1 MPHGEDKRGDEG
13 IRTLGPRRVTRS
25 PGVPISPLSHV
36 SAAESSCAERL
47 QVLYRRPE
55 VLDRRD
61 QSSVRSGSAT
71 TIGPMAY
78 LSLYRKYRP
87 QTFDDLLGQEHVSST
102 LAKAIT
108 EDRVSHAYLFT
119 GPRGTGKT
127 STARILAK
135 ALNCE
140 KGPTPSPCGKCA
152 SCVAITDGSSLDVI
166 EMDAASHSKV
176 DDAREILAGVP
187 LASAGSRKKVY
198 VIDEVHMLSTQ
209 AFNALLKTLEEP
221 PSHVVFILATTEA
234 HKVLPTI
241 ISRTQRFDFRRVS
254 QDDLTSHLEKVAKSE
269 GMDVEP
275 SSLQA
280 VARHS
285 EGSVRDALSALDQLS
300 NLGEGASSDDVHR
313 FLGQRT
319 HDSYLQLFDAVAAGD
334 VGELFARIGAFMAQ
348 GADPRQLAEGA
359 LQHVRSLLLLA
370 TAPDAEALLDANEED
385 RQALTTQAG
394 RFSPGLL
401 VRVMDLLGK
410 AITEMRNAPN
420 HRLFLEVAL
429 VRAAAPDTDPTATGL
444 LGRIERLERRM
455 GIEQPGEQG
464 APAATATDLVPTAPK
479 LAPSPVATA
488 GPAEEV
494 KPDKGLSL
502 VQDAPTGESPNQEAG
517 ASSDAPG
524 GDGSPP
530 SSTVDGVGLGHMRDA
545 WPATLAE
552 VNKRSKRVWALLNPS
567 QPLRF
572 DGELLTVEVQ
582 SEFHMSSMSSEGN
595 RSMLADSLFAAL
607 GVRPGLAFEQRAD
620 AGEAQPPVQALQKGK
635 GKAEQPKSAAP
646 PRDEDLEANEI
657 VADAE
662 EDPIEL
668 VKQGFG
674 AEVVEEKRPDTT

>member
-1 MPHGEDKRGDEG
+1 
-13 IRTLGPRRVTRS
+13 
-25 PGVPISPLSHV
+25 
-36 SAAESSCAERL
+36 
-47 QVLYRRPE
+47 
-55 VLDRRD
+55 
-61 QSSVRSGSAT
+61 
-71 TIGPMAY
+71 MAY

-140 KGPTPSPCGKCA
+140 KGPTPSPCGKCP
-152 SCVAITDGSSLDVI
+152 SCTSITDGSSLDVI

-254 QDDLTSHLEKVAKSE
+254 QDDLSAHLEKVAKSE

-275 SSLQA
+275 SSIQA
-280 VARHS
+280 IARHS

-300 NLGEGASSDDVHR
+300 NLGEGASPDDVHR
-313 FLGQRT
+313 LLGERT

-370 TAPDAEALLDANEED
+370 TAPDAESLLDANEED
-385 RQALTTQAG
+385 RQALTAQAG

-420 HRLFLEVAL
+420 HRLFLEVAM

-455 GIEQPGEQG
+455 GIEQPGEEG
-464 APAATATDLVPTAPK
+464 APVASTSHPTPTPPK
-479 LAPSPVATA
+479 LAAAPTAASPPSVK
-488 GPAEEV
+488 AE
-494 KPDKGLSL
+494 PGKGLAL
-502 VQDAPTGESPNQEAG
+502 VDAPPAQPSVQEPA
-517 ASSDAPG
+517 APSSDAQAG
-524 GDGSPP
+524 EGSPP
-530 SSTVDGVGLGHMRDA
+530 PSSADGVGLGHVRDA
-545 WPATLAE
+545 WTATLAE

-572 DGELLTVEVQ
+572 DDELLTVEVQ
-582 SEFHMSSMSSEGN
+582 SAFHMSSMSSEGN
-595 RSMLADSLFAAL
+595 RTMLADSLYAAL
-607 GVRPGLAFEQRAD
+607 GVRPALAFEQRAGT
-620 AGEAQPPVQALQKGK
+620 GEASPPAQALPKGR
-635 GKAEQPKSAAP
+635 GQPEQPKSVASP
-646 PRDEDLEANEI
+646 PREEDLDANEI

-662 EDPIEL
+662 DDPIEL

-674 AEVVEEKRPDTT
+674 AEVVEEKHPDTR